1 MNSCESCNCS
11 GCSGPITDGRRP
23 VRFARRAKP
32 DAPLGFSVG
41 KRKAVSRWR
50 RGFSLLELLVT
61 AAIMAVLVTSVAFV
75 LRSSQT
81 AWIVTDSDRAQLESA
96 YSTVRHITRYVR
108 QAEAITAITDSSQT
122 SGSLTLQLPDGS
134 SHAWSHSGDTV
145 SYGSPTPTSV
155 LAVGITE
162 LTFQGYLADSTTPAT
177 QPADVQLVHL
187 TIHVQ
192 TTQQSGGDHVLTAWM
207 WVRSW

>member
-1 MNSCESCNCS
+1 
-11 GCSGPITDGRRP
+11 
-23 VRFARRAKP
+23 VKP
-32 DAPLGFSVG
+32 DAPLRLSAGG
-41 KRKAVSRWR
+41 REGVSRSR
-50 RGFSLLELLVT
+50 HGFSLLELLVT
-61 AAIMAVLVTSVAFV
+61 VTIMAVLVTSVAFV

-81 AWIVTDSDRAQLESA
+81 AWIVTDSDRAQLEAA
-96 YSTVRHITRYVR
+96 YATVRHITRYVR

-192 TTQQSGGDHVLTAWM
+192 TTQQSGGDHVLTAGM